1 MYIIENQIAVM
12 DTKIEKKRSKLKII
26 LLALA
31 GVVILGLFLG
41 YFFRQKKTFNV
52 KAEDLQVEKVT
63 RGKFEGDDVANIVI
77 INSLLINLII

>member
-1 MYIIENQIAVM
+1 M